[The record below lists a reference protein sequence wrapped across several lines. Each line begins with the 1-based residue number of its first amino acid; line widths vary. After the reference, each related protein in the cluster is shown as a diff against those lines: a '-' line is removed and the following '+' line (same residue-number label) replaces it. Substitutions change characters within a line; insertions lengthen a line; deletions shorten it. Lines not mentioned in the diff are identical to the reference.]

1 MLKDLLQKNRS
12 YRRFHQNE
20 PVKPEQLRSLVD
32 LTRSCSA
39 AGNVQSLRYL
49 LSFEPHR
56 NERIFGYL
64 GWAGYLKDWSGP
76 QEGEKPA
83 GYIVVLGDKTLSE
96 NFGAD
101 LGICAQTILL
111 GAVEQGLGGCMI
123 AALQKQQFREEF
135 KIPTR
140 FEILL
145 VIALG
150 RPAEEVRLVD
160 KAEDGDIKYWRD
172 AEGVHFVP
180 KRTLDHLV
188 LNWLPTDND

>member
-20 PVKPEQLRSLVD
+20 PVELEQLRSLVD

-39 AGNVQSLRYL
+39 AANVQSLRYL
-49 LSFEPHR
+49 LSFEPQR
-56 NERIFGYL
+56 NERIFAYL
-64 GWAGYLKDWSGP
+64 GWAGYLKDWLGP
-76 QEGEKPA
+76 QQGERPA
-83 GYIVVLGDKTLSE
+83 GYIVILGDKTLSE

-123 AALQKQQFREEF
+123 AAIQKQQFREEF

>member
-20 PVKPEQLRSLVD
+20 PIKEEQLRAFVD

-39 AGNVQSLRYL
+39 AANVQSLRYL
-49 LSFEPHR
+49 LSFDPHR

-83 GYIVVLGDKTLSE
+83 AYIVVLGDKTLSE

-123 AALQKQQFREEF
+123 AAIQKQQFREQF

-140 FEILL
+140 FEILM

-150 RPAEEVRLVD
+150 RPAEQVRLVD

-172 AEGVHFVP
+172 DEGVHFVP

>member
-12 YRRFHQNE
+12 YRRFYQNE
-20 PVKPEQLRSLVD
+20 PICEQQLRALVG
-32 LTRSCSA
+32 LTRLCGGA
-39 AGNVQSLRYL
+39 ANVQSLRYL
-49 LSFEPHR
+49 LSFDPQR

-64 GWAGYLKDWSGP
+64 SWAGYLVDWSGP

-123 AALQKQQFREEF
+123 AAIQKQHFREQF

-160 KAEDGDIKYWRD
+160 KGEEGDIKYWRD

>member
-20 PVKPEQLRSLVD
+20 PIKEGQLRALVD

-39 AGNVQSLRYL
+39 AANVQSLRYL
-49 LSFEPHR
+49 LSFDPHR

-64 GWAGYLKDWSGP
+64 GWAGYLKNWSGP

-83 GYIVVLGDKTLSE
+83 AYIVVLGDKTLSE

-123 AALQKQQFREEF
+123 AAIQKQQFREQF

-140 FEILL
+140 FEILM

-150 RPAEEVRLVD
+150 RPAEQVRLVD

-172 AEGVHFVP
+172 DEGVHFVP

>member
-20 PVKPEQLRSLVD
+20 PVQPGQLRALVD

-39 AGNVQSLRYL
+39 AANVQSLRYL

-56 NERIFGYL
+56 NERIFSYL

-83 GYIVVLGDKTLSE
+83 GYIVILGDKTLSE

-101 LGICAQTILL
+101 LGVCAQTILL

-123 AALQKQQFREEF
+123 AAIQKQQFREEF

-140 FEILL
+140 FEILM